1 MIRTTGFCLMLSL
14 IAPAAYAQTSSETEP
29 MAAGGAATQPQLG
42 AYQVFFGLGSAKL
55 NGDALAAVT
64 AAANEYRRTG
74 TAELT
79 VTGHTDTTGSAEHNM
94 ELSQRRAEAV
104 AQELVRL
111 GVPATAITQ
120 KAEGQNDLLVQTGD
134 SVAEAQNRR
143 VQITLQ
149 EPPPPAAVAAVQE
162 PVMAAVDEVEKVI
175 KRGRFGLG
183 LYYGANLLNEG
194 DDLGEDNHQ
203 VTHLTGLNL
212 TFDYLLN
219 NWLNLSV
226 EQAGFYNFNTDD
238 EGLGGRTV
246 AGLDFVFA
254 SREEGFGSTITNLLP
269 YVGLNIGGIYGSGLN
284 DDFIWG
290 PEIGLNIGPIVAK
303 IAYDMPFD
311 RNMDE
316 GIVSTTLGFG
326 FAF

>member
-1 MIRTTGFCLMLSL
+1 V
-14 IAPAAYAQTSSETEP
+14 TS
-29 MAAGGAATQPQLG
+29 
-42 AYQVFFGLGSAKL
+42 
-55 NGDALAAVT
+55 
-64 AAANEYRRTG
+64 AANEYRRSG

-79 VTGHTDTTGSAEHNM
+79 VTGHTDTTGSAELN
-94 ELSQRRAEAV
+94 EEVSRRRAEAV

-111 GVPATAITQ
+111 GVPETAITQ
-120 KAEGQNDLLVQTGD
+120 RAEGQNDLLVPTGD
-134 SVAEAQNRR
+134 GVAEPQNRR

-149 EPPPPAAVAAVQE
+149 EPPPPPAAVVEE
-162 PVMAAVDEVEKVI
+162 PVMAAVEEVEKVV

-183 LYYGANLLNEG
+183 FYYGANLLDQG
-194 DDLGEDNHQ
+194 DDSGEETHS
-203 VTHLTGLNL
+203 VTHLVGLNL
-212 TFDYLLN
+212 TFDYLMT

-238 EGLGGRTV
+238 EGIGGRTV

-254 SREEGFGSTITNLLP
+254 PREEGFGSTITNLLP
-269 YVGLNIGGIYGSGLN
+269 YVGLNIGGIYGSGLE

-290 PEIGLNIGPIVAK
+290 PEIGLNIGPVVAK

-311 RNMDE
+311 RDIDE
-316 GIVSTTLGFG
+316 GIISTTLGLG

>member
-14 IAPAAYAQTSSETEP
+14 IAPAAYGQTSSETEP

-104 AQELVRL
+104 ARNLSAWAFRRPQSRRRPRARMICLSRRV
-111 GVPATAITQ
+111 TAW
-120 KAEGQNDLLVQTGD
+120 L
-134 SVAEAQNRR
+134 AQNRR

-194 DDLGEDNHQ
+194 DNSGEDNHQ

-316 GIVSTTLGFG
+316 ASSPPP
-326 FAF
+326 